1 MEIPATPE
9 NRVLANAVNA
19 RLKSDARIQNAKAAF
34 WRLAGMALVCGGIG
48 GGIGAAIFGWTY
60 SRQPVIQ
67 ADQVA
72 QAVAAAMERVTLKA
86 EGTVKLD
93 PDAKLP
99 IGAGATQEVPRPTE
113 TQLGTGTTPKSLANV
128 NTAFTVF
135 KNVPYNQGQV
145 VTGWNFTTSEQKSPQ
160 HQYCYYSEQIDGG
173 SKVTIDL
180 GENGRPAA
188 NARAR
193 AGMDPVMAYANCVW
207 FKSGAI

>member
-1 MEIPATPE
+1 MEIPNTPD

-34 WRLAGMALVCGGIG
+34 WRLAGTALVCGGIG
-48 GGIGAAIFGWTY
+48 LGLGAAILGWTY

-67 ADQVA
+67 AEQVA
-72 QAVAAAMERVTLKA
+72 QAVAAALERVTLRA

-93 PDAKLP
+93 PDSKLAVGGGQP
-99 IGAGATQEVPRPTE
+99 DVPRPTE
-113 TQLGTGTTPKSLANV
+113 AQLGAGTSPKSQAVV

-145 VTGWNFTTSEQKSPQ
+145 VTGWNFTTSDQKAPQ

-180 GENGRPAA
+180 GENGRPSGV
-188 NARAR
+188 ARAR

-207 FKSGAI
+207 FKTGAI